1 MPLTA
6 LDHYTVKTN
15 DIEKTAQF
23 AKRFRRGAGRC
34 LRSTSQSLAKGRQ
47 WVVLQ
52 SSGATRSS

>member
-23 AKRFRRGAGRC
+23 YEEI
-34 LRSTSQSLAKGRQ
+34 
-47 WVVLQ
+47 
-52 SSGATRSS
+52 